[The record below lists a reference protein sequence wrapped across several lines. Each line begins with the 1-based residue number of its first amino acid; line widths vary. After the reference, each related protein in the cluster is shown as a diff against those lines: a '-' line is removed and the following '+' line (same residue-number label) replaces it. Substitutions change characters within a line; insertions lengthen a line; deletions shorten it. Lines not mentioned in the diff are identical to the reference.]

1 MQKEQIYDMMNGFL
15 VEGAL
20 SMPEGIV
27 IEDEFAEGK
36 ECCLL
41 YEGVYQAKRNLCE
54 RLGEDEDRDVE
65 AILSGMERIARLL
78 SLKMY
83 EYGRREAG
91 AVTKEPC

>member
-1 MQKEQIYDMMNGFL
+1 MQKELIYDKMNGFL
-15 VEGAL
+15 AEGMA
-20 SMPEGIV
+20 SMPEG

-41 YEGVYQAKRNLCE
+41 YEGVYQAGRNLCE
-54 RLGEDEDRDVE
+54 RLGEDEDEDVE
-65 AILSGMERIARLL
+65 TILNGMERITRLV

-91 AVTKEPC
+91 AAI